1 MKKNKIVVYKYKI
14 MRIMRIILIENCSH
28 WVTIYLGDTFMIKI
42 IFTFVFLITSLTA
55 FADDH
60 ALKSKPVLNLS
71 AAKVMADACEAD
83 QNKSGYNPVNIAIVD
98 TGNDLILFR
107 RQNDAYLLSIDIAI
121 KKANSS
127 AGIPVP
133 TRLIEELVYGKDK
146 SGGVIPGLA
155 FSKDLVA
162 FAGGL
167 PIRTKSGVLL
177 GAIGVSG
184 ASADED
190 EQCAAAAI
198 KAIEGIL

>member
-1 MKKNKIVVYKYKI
+1 MTIV
-14 MRIMRIILIENCSH
+14 E
-28 WVTIYLGDTFMIKI
+28 
-42 IFTFVFLITSLTA
+42 
-55 FADDH
+55 
-60 ALKSKPVLNLS
+60 P
-71 AAKVMADACEAD
+71 
-83 QNKSGYNPVNIAIVD
+83 
-98 TGNDLILFR
+98 
-107 RQNDAYLLSIDIAI
+107 SIDRIFA
-121 KKANSS
+121 S

-146 SGGVIPGLA
+146 TGGVIPGLA

-190 EQCAAAAI
+190 EQCATAAI
-198 KAIEGIL
+198 KAIEDIL

>member
-1 MKKNKIVVYKYKI
+1 
-14 MRIMRIILIENCSH
+14 
-28 WVTIYLGDTFMIKI
+28 MIKI
-42 IFTFVFLITSLTA
+42 ILTFVLLITSLTV

-60 ALKSKPVLNLS
+60 ALKSKPVLSLS

-133 TRLIEELVYGKDK
+133 TRIIEELVYGKDK

>member
-1 MKKNKIVVYKYKI
+1 
-14 MRIMRIILIENCSH
+14 
-28 WVTIYLGDTFMIKI
+28 MIKKITI
-42 IFTFVFLITSLTA
+42 IMLLMISFKA
-55 FADDH
+55 FADGH
-60 ALKSKPVLNLS
+60 ALNSKPVINLS
-71 AAKVMADACEAD
+71 VAKLMADACEAD
-83 QNKSGYNPVNIAIVD
+83 QRKSGYNPVNIAIVD
-98 TGNDLILFR
+98 TGNDLVLFR

-133 TRLIEELVYGKDK
+133 TRVIEELVYGKDK
-146 SGGVIPGLA
+146 AGGVIPGLA

-198 KAIEGIL
+198 KAIEDIL

>member
-1 MKKNKIVVYKYKI
+1 M
-14 MRIMRIILIENCSH
+14 
-28 WVTIYLGDTFMIKI
+28 
-42 IFTFVFLITSLTA
+42 
-55 FADDH
+55 
-60 ALKSKPVLNLS
+60 
-71 AAKVMADACEAD
+71 
-83 QNKSGYNPVNIAIVD
+83 
-98 TGNDLILFR
+98 
-107 RQNDAYLLSIDIAI
+107 
-121 KKANSS
+121 
-127 AGIPVP
+127 P

-167 PIRTKSGVLL
+167 PVRTKSGVLL

>member
-1 MKKNKIVVYKYKI
+1 
-14 MRIMRIILIENCSH
+14 
-28 WVTIYLGDTFMIKI
+28 MIKI
-42 IFTFVFLITSLTA
+42 ILTFVLLITSLTA
-55 FADDH
+55 LANDH
-60 ALKSKPVLNLS
+60 ALKSKSVLNLS
-71 AAKVMADACEAD
+71 TGRCLWSRPKK
-83 QNKSGYNPVNIAIVD
+83 NGYNPVNIAIVD
-98 TGNDLILFR
+98 TGNYLILFR

-133 TRLIEELVYGKDK
+133 TRLNEELVYGKDK

-167 PIRTKSGVLL
+167 PIKTKSGVLL
-177 GAIGVSG
+177 GAIGVSS

>member
-1 MKKNKIVVYKYKI
+1 MFSLTKTNRRKFMLKK
-14 MRIMRIILIENCSH
+14 ILI
-28 WVTIYLGDTFMIKI
+28 VI
-42 IFTFVFLITSLTA
+42 FLISSYKA
-55 FADDH
+55 YADGH

-71 AAKVMADACEAD
+71 VAKLMADACEAD
-83 QNKSGYNPVNIAIVD
+83 QEKSGYNPVNIAIVD
-98 TGNDLILFR
+98 TGNDLVLFR

-133 TRLIEELVYGKDK
+133 TRVIEELVYGKDK
-146 SGGVIPGLA
+146 TGGVIPGLA

-198 KAIEGIL
+198 KAIEDIL

>member
-1 MKKNKIVVYKYKI
+1 MFKLLLL
-14 MRIMRIILIENCSH
+14 IILLPLHFSA
-28 WVTIYLGDTFMIKI
+28 V
-42 IFTFVFLITSLTA
+42 
-55 FADDH
+55 ADGH
-60 ALKSKPVLNLS
+60 ALKSVPVINLEM
-71 AAKVMADACEAD
+71 AKVMADACEAD
-83 QNKSGYNPVNIAIVD
+83 QKKSGYNPVNIAIVD
-98 TGNDLILFR
+98 TGNDLVLFR

-133 TRLIEELVYGKDK
+133 TRVIEELVYGKDK

-198 KAIEGIL
+198 SAVDDIL

>member
-1 MKKNKIVVYKYKI
+1 MKYFFIST
-14 MRIMRIILIENCSH
+14 LLLS
-28 WVTIYLGDTFMIKI
+28 L
-42 IFTFVFLITSLTA
+42 VFKV
-55 FADDH
+55 FADGH
-60 ALKSKPVLNLS
+60 ALKSKPVLNL
-71 AAKVMADACEAD
+71 AMAKVMADACEAD
-83 QNKSGYNPVNIAIVD
+83 QKKSGYNPINIAIVD
-98 TGNDLILFR
+98 TGNDLVLFR

-133 TRLIEELVYGKDK
+133 TRVIEELVYGKDK
-146 SGGVIPGLA
+146 KGGVIPGLV

-198 KAIEGIL
+198 KAVDSVL

>member
-1 MKKNKIVVYKYKI
+1 MLKLLLL
-14 MRIMRIILIENCSH
+14 IILLPLHFSAI
-28 WVTIYLGDTFMIKI
+28 
-42 IFTFVFLITSLTA
+42 
-55 FADDH
+55 ADGH
-60 ALKSKPVLNLS
+60 ALKSVPVINLEM
-71 AAKVMADACEAD
+71 AKVMADACEAD
-83 QNKSGYNPVNIAIVD
+83 QKKSSYNPVNIAIVD
-98 TGNDLILFR
+98 TGNDLVLFR
-107 RQNDAYLLSIDIAI
+107 RQNNAYLLSIDIAI

-133 TRLIEELVYGKDK
+133 TRVIEELVYGKDK

-198 KAIEGIL
+198 SAVDDIL

>member
-1 MKKNKIVVYKYKI
+1 MLKLLLL
-14 MRIMRIILIENCSH
+14 IILLPLHFSA
-28 WVTIYLGDTFMIKI
+28 V
-42 IFTFVFLITSLTA
+42 
-55 FADDH
+55 ADDH
-60 ALKSKPVLNLS
+60 ALKSVPVINLEM
-71 AAKVMADACEAD
+71 AKVMADACEAD
-83 QNKSGYNPVNIAIVD
+83 QKKSGYNPVNIAIVD
-98 TGNDLILFR
+98 TGNDLVLFR

-133 TRLIEELVYGKDK
+133 TRVIEELVYGKDK

-198 KAIEGIL
+198 SAVDDIL